1 MHILYSCN
9 NLFAT
14 SHLSLA
20 KPSPNLSSLN
30 LGKPNSNLAFSH
42 RFWFHPILTS
52 LRPIS
57 LATIYP
63 NLATPSPN
71 LAITIYFGYTL
82 PSWLSPSLFG
92 YIPSQLGHSL
102 YQLGHTHSNVAT
114 PVPYL
119 ATPHL
124 CLAVWFYLAIWTWLH
139 PISIG
144 TWTAA
149 QVPLFSWREVC
160 PWTATQVPLFACC
173 EGSPWTAAQVPLCAW
188 RKVCPWAAVADKS
201 TPRATSG
208 KTGSQFSPE
217 IFIRHTHYC
226 KRSFSLGLIVFN
238 QQWAPK
244 IQH

>member
-1 MHILYSCN
+1 MFSPIQAAIFSVIKLKPVPGFKYCENKEVRTTFLSCIIGLLTMHVITYRPHLAILQYMHILYSCN

-71 LAITIYFGYTL
+71 LAIPIYFGYTL

-124 CLAVWFYLAIWTWLH
+124 CLAVWFYLAI
-139 PISIG
+139 
-144 TWTAA
+144 
-149 QVPLFSWREVC
+149 
-160 PWTATQVPLFACC
+160 
-173 EGSPWTAAQVPLCAW
+173 
-188 RKVCPWAAVADKS
+188 
-201 TPRATSG
+201 
-208 KTGSQFSPE
+208 
-217 IFIRHTHYC
+217 
-226 KRSFSLGLIVFN
+226 
-238 QQWAPK
+238 
-244 IQH
+244 